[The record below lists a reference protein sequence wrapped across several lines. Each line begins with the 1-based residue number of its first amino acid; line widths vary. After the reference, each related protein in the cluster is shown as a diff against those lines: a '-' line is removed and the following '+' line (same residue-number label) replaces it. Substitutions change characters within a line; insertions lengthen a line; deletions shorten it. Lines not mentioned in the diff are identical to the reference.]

1 MPFAITMPLDA
12 QSAPRVVAL
21 WRHLADAGC
30 GDGMLRLGYTP
41 HVTLAICPDD
51 TPEPTLRAALTQIA
65 RTCAATSLTLASLG
79 TFTGPPA
86 TLFLA
91 PVVTAELLALHATT
105 LATLAAVEVSPH
117 YRSGCWVPHVT
128 LAEELPAP
136 GTAIAALAEI
146 GLPIPACVERV
157 ELVRFRPVR
166 VLAALELSDARDA

>member
-12 QSAPRVVAL
+12 QSATRVVAL

-30 GDGMLRLGYTP
+30 CDGMLRLGYPP
-41 HVTLAICPDD
+41 HLTMAICPDH
-51 TPEPTLRAALTQIA
+51 TPQPKLRSALAQIA
-65 RTCAATSLTLASLG
+65 RSCAATPLTLASLG

-105 LATLAAVEVSPH
+105 LAALAAAEVSPH
-117 YRSGCWVPHVT
+117 YRRGCWVPHVT

-136 GTAIAALAEI
+136 GTAVAALAGI
-146 GLPIPACVERV
+146 SLPIPARVERV

-166 VLAALELSDARDA
+166 VLAALALSDACHA